1 MKSRHSLDL
10 LELCLFLGGALL
22 FASSHS
28 QKVSAD
34 LASFDR
40 KLEHIERNGRSAHPD
55 PAPTLFTEAEVNAY
69 LASDEV
75 GFPAGVESLRLQGQA
90 ETVTGTARVDFDRL
104 RRDVRGASPLLEIF
118 TGVHDVVVVTHASG
132 TRGQATVHV
141 DSVSLDG
148 VEVPRFVLR
157 LFVEKY
163 IQPEYPQI
171 GLDSRFSLPDRIQTA
186 TVGRHTLT
194 LTQH

>member
-1 MKSRHSLDL
+1 VSARLSSELV
-10 LELCLFLGGALL
+10 ELCLFLGGALL

-34 LASFDR
+34 LVSFDR

-55 PAPTLFTEAEVNAY
+55 PSPTVFTESEVNAY

-75 GFPAGVESLRLQGQA
+75 GFPAGVDSLKLRGEAQII
-90 ETVTGTARVDFDRL
+90 TGTVRVDFDRL
-104 RRDVRGASPLLEIF
+104 RSDARGASPLLEIF
-118 TGVHDVVVVTHASG
+118 TGVHDVLVVTHASG
-132 TRGQATVHV
+132 SRGQGNVHV
-141 DSVSLDG
+141 DSVSLDD

-157 LFVEKY
+157 LFLEKY

-171 GLDSRFSLPDRIQTA
+171 GLDSRFSLPDRIETA

-194 LTQH
+194 VTQH